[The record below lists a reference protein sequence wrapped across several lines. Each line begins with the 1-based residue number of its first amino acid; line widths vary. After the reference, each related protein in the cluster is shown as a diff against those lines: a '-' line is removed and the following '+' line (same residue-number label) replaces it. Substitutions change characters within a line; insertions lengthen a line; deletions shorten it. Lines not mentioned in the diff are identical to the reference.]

1 MKCFTY
7 GQGILDQVSLFH
19 ALLSSGVVIQEDM
32 KWIFFFLMWH
42 QKIMEPLLIW
52 DNY

>member
-32 KWIFFFLMWH
+32 KWIFFFDVASKDHGTSVNLG
-42 QKIMEPLLIW
+42 
-52 DNY
+52 

>member
-19 ALLSSGVVIQEDM
+19 ALLSPGVVIQEACNE
-32 KWIFFFLMWH
+32 IFFFDVASKDHGTSVNLG
-42 QKIMEPLLIW
+42 
-52 DNY
+52 